1 MKDDLRRHFLAIRM
15 QMSPQ
20 DVTKKSSVIA
30 DQIIATIDW
39 KNIKTLHCFLP
50 LVDDHEPDMRPVI
63 EYALTKNV
71 AVYTSD
77 PAVETGRKVKTL
89 EATEDQNKIMQ
100 YDLAANI
107 QFDVV
112 IVPMIAYDSDT
123 KHRLGF
129 GSGFYDRFLATQTKA
144 KTIGVCFT
152 ECMTSIQ
159 AETHD
164 QPLDIII
171 SN

>member
-15 QMSPQ
+15 QMPEHE
-20 DVTKKSSVIA
+20 VARKSSVIS
-30 DQIIATIDW
+30 DQIIATVDW

-63 EYALTKNV
+63 EFALKKNV

-77 PAVETGRKVKTL
+77 PGVETGRKVKTL
-89 EATEDQNKIMQ
+89 EDSGHQSKIIQ
-100 YDLAANI
+100 YSLGENV

-112 IVPMIAYDSDT
+112 IVPMIAYDSVT

-129 GSGFYDRFLATQTKA
+129 GSGFYDRFLATQTKTR
-144 KTIGVCFT
+144 TIGVCFAQ
-152 ECMTSIQ
+152 CMTSIQ

-164 QPLDIII
+164 QPLDMII